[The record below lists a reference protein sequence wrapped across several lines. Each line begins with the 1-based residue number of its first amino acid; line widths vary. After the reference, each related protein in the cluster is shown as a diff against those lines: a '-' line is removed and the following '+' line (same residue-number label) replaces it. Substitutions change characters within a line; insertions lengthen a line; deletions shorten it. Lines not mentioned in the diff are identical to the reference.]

1 MNVLEKNKVKVTI
14 AGVDYALTT
23 EETPEYTTMLAAEID
38 EKMKELRAVNPFI
51 STAAV
56 LIALDYANSAK
67 KAEQSADNLRAQ
79 IKDYLEDASQSKS
92 ERDFYKRE
100 IDRLKTE
107 QKAGAAQINLFSSEK
122 EPDSAK

>member
-38 EKMKELRAVNPFI
+38 EKMKELRAANPFI
-51 STAAV
+51 STNQAAV

-79 IKDYLEDASQSKS
+79 INRAKS
-92 ERDFYKRE
+92 RSGADKSVLFRKR
-100 IDRLKTE
+100 
-107 QKAGAAQINLFSSEK
+107 AGFR
-122 EPDSAK
+122 